1 LLWYRVS
8 LPDAQRRFLDALRA
22 AVARKVI
29 KSPSRPV
36 QHLEF
41 KGQGKV
47 VVVFEAL
54 MSDLKVLLPA
64 SVFKAGSAD
73 ANP

>member
-1 LLWYRVS
+1 MPSGAS
-8 LPDAQRRFLDALRA
+8 LTRLEPQSRGRLSRA
-22 AVARKVI
+22 
-29 KSPSRPV
+29 RPV

-41 KGQGKV
+41 KGQGMV
-47 VVVFEAL
+47 VAGFEAL

-64 SVFKAGSAD
+64 SVFKAYSAD